1 MIQNEILYDWS
12 MDRMVEIKLKQPDDF
27 LKIKETLTRIG
38 IASNKENV
46 LWQSCHIL
54 FKRGKYYIIS
64 FKEIFILDG
73 KPSTLTL
80 EDVARRNRII
90 SLLVDWGLC
99 EVVNPEL
106 IANKSNMS
114 SIKVVPFNQKNDWV
128 LKAKYQLGMKKKK
141 VNPQT

>member
-90 SLLVDWGLC
+90 SLLVNC
-99 EVVNPEL
+99 V
-106 IANKSNMS
+106 S
-114 SIKVVPFNQKNDWV
+114 
-128 LKAKYQLGMKKKK
+128 
-141 VNPQT
+141 